1 MRAPRY
7 GRAVEA
13 PSQKAAFKTVMLGTV
28 PIQRAPSSLARRL
41 QQICAAA
48 MAQCLAEEDLT
59 PLQYAA
65 FPFLREEPGLDQAGL
80 AVRIGIDRTN
90 VGLLIDHLEARGF
103 VERRLDSNDR
113 RVRRLHLTPRGIR
126 FHDRFRP
133 IAIGVQ
139 QQILACLTTAEKESF
154 FALLVRVIQANEK
167 FAHPGLSRRKR
178 QAGSTNSRS
187 ANT

>member
-1 MRAPRY
+1 
-7 GRAVEA
+7 
-13 PSQKAAFKTVMLGTV
+13 MLGAV

-48 MAQCLAEEDLT
+48 MAQSLAEEDLT

-65 FPFLREEPGLDQAGL
+65 FPFLRDEPGLDQIGL
-80 AVRIGIDRTN
+80 ALRIGIDRTN

-103 VERRLDSNDR
+103 VERRFDSSDR
-113 RVRRLHLTPRGIR
+113 RVRRLHLTSRGIR

-133 IAIGVQ
+133 IAIEVQ
-139 QQILACLTTAEKESF
+139 QQILACLTPAEKETL

-167 FAHPGLSRRKR
+167 LAHPGLSRRKR
-178 QAGSTNSRS
+178 QTRS
-187 ANT
+187 SNVRSDNK